1 MRGRGIL
8 SLLELVKR
16 YLGLDLLVFWTL
28 FLDFWRGGRWMKEY
42 GLVWNGSGSG
52 SDLFMVGR
60 GSGRY
65 CFRNSS
71 RMPLWMKA
79 FQFPLYAVP
88 LGSDGLAGGLS

>member
-1 MRGRGIL
+1 MRDRGIL

-28 FLDFWRGGRWMKEY
+28 FMELLGGGGWVGEF
-42 GLVWNGSGSG
+42 GLVWIGSGSG
-52 SDLFMVGR
+52 SDLLMVGR

-71 RMPLWMKA
+71 KMPLWMKM
-79 FQFPLYAVP
+79 F
-88 LGSDGLAGGLS
+88 